1 MAVTTN
7 RETWEFHAHPLMAN
21 GHLQTVLGIQWPRRY
36 SHDPGTSHFVP
47 VSDGDQIV
55 LHENASATLDK
66 SLPIVLMIHGLG
78 GCHMSTYMRR
88 MVEHLIVRGYRSF
101 RMDMR
106 GCGAGD
112 VVAQRP
118 THCGRWQDVLAAMN
132 HIAELY
138 PDCDTQIVGFSM
150 GGTLVL
156 NMLAEM
162 GSMPVGNLQRSLII
176 SPPIDLANVER
187 SFRKG
192 MGRRYDKF
200 FVKLLWK
207 QNVQRWQ
214 LHPEAAPSEIPR
226 PPRRLRELDEIV
238 TAPTGGFR
246 SAADYYEQ
254 SSPGP
259 KLSTISQPATIF
271 TSEDDPVVPVD
282 SLLESSVSDSTEVI
296 TTSHGGHLGFLSGQ
310 NGDPDFRWLDWR
322 ILDWLGES
330 NQLSDAE
337 ESRQADCVS
346 VSR

>member
-1 MAVTTN
+1 MAMTTN
-7 RETWEFHAHPLMAN
+7 REIWKFHAHPLVAN
-21 GHLQTVLGIQWPRRY
+21 SHLQTMLGIQWPRRY
-36 SHDPGTSHFVP
+36 THDPGTRHFVP

-55 LHENASATLDK
+55 LHENTPATADDA
-66 SLPIVLMIHGLG
+66 LPIVLMIHGLG
-78 GCHMSTYMRR
+78 GCYMSTYMRR
-88 MVEHLIVRGYRSF
+88 MVEHLTARGYRSF

-118 THCGRWQDVLAAMN
+118 THCGRWQDVVAALN
-132 HIAELY
+132 QIVEIY
-138 PDCDTQIVGFSM
+138 PDSNTQVVGFSM

-162 GSMPVGNLQRSLII
+162 GSMTVGNLQRSLII
-176 SPPIDLANVER
+176 SPPIDLVKNEQ
-187 SFRKG
+187 SFRTG

-207 QNVQRWQ
+207 QNLQRLK
-214 LHPEAAPSEIPR
+214 LHPEVAPSEIPR

-259 KLSTISQPATIF
+259 KLSTITQPATIF

-282 SLLESSVSDSTEVI
+282 SLLESSLNDSTELI
-296 TTSHGGHLGFLSGQ
+296 TTSHGGHLGFLSSQ

-322 ILDWLGES
+322 ILDWLEQS
-330 NQLSDAE
+330 NQLSDAGE
-337 ESRQADCVS
+337 RRKADCVS
-346 VSR
+346 ASR